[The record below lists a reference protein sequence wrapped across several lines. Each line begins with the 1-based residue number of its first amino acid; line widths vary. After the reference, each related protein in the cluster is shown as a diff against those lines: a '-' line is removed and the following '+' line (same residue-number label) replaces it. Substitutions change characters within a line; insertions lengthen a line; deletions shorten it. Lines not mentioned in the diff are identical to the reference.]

1 MNELLV
7 VVTMDCEKPN
17 DSGNERVSGPT
28 SWSDSERFISGY
40 AKVAESFGYPVS
52 FFIHPEVAKPH
63 AELFLSLETRGCN
76 IDGLHLHP
84 WKYRPDG
91 FRSHFGH
98 LEAHA
103 QFTLVRQAMEDY
115 RAAFSRQPR
124 YFRPG
129 TFSAND
135 ATASVLIELGFIG
148 GSLSVPGRIFP
159 DLGAVW
165 AGCPADPH
173 LMDGA
178 FRLRPGS
185 LPFANMPLTVDLSR
199 TRKSDRRVWHPDLRP
214 DQEETDFPGLVDRIV
229 TQIIR
234 RDSPIKVINIVTH
247 NDNDY
252 SDPQNRVRRNFSQT
266 LTSIAR
272 SCEMHGLSHKGATI
286 AQVCSRVLET
296 TPVKLDFVYA

>member
-1 MNELLV
+1 MNEFLV

-17 DSGNERVSGPT
+17 DSGNARVSGPP

-40 AKVAESFGYPVS
+40 VSVAEAFGHPVS

-63 AELFLSLETRGCN
+63 AELFLSLEARGCN

-84 WKYRPDG
+84 WKYRPDS

-98 LEAHA
+98 LVAEE
-103 QFTLVRQAMEDY
+103 QLTLVRQATEDY
-115 RAAFSRQPR
+115 RAAFARRPR

-135 ATASVLIELGFIG
+135 ATASTLVELGFIG

-178 FRLRPGS
+178 FRMSPGS
-185 LPFANMPLTVDLSR
+185 LPFANMPLTVDLSQ
-199 TRKSDRRVWHPDLRP
+199 TRKSGPRVWHPDLRP
-214 DQEETDFPGLVDRIV
+214 DQNETDFPGLVERIV
-229 TQIIR
+229 TQIIE
-234 RDSPIKVINIVTH
+234 RDPPIKVINIVTH

-252 SDPQNRVRRNFSQT
+252 SDPQSRVRGNFAQT
-266 LTSIAR
+266 LRSIAR
-272 SCEMHGLSHKGATI
+272 SCEAHGLSHRGATI
-286 AQVCSRVLET
+286 AQLCSTILEQV
-296 TPVKLDFVYA
+296 PAKPEFVYV